1 MKQLLGLVAIL
12 VLGIG
17 LVYAEGIYKLTV
29 NIDYDTAHKR
39 VYAALEEQRFYV
51 LDEINIGKSLA
62 RFKDRWSDYNQ
73 NQLENLQVM
82 VICNGWFAN
91 KVGNADPDM
100 LALCPMSVTLHH
112 KAGVT
117 TVLFARPSTFASDSK
132 ALPILQEAER
142 DVIKAIESALK

>member
-1 MKQLLGLVAIL
+1 MKYLLGLVATI
-12 VLGIG
+12 VLGIN
-17 LVYAEGIYKLTV
+17 LAYAQGIYKLTA

-51 LDEINIGKSLA
+51 LDEINIGQSLA
-62 RFKDRWSDYNQ
+62 RFKDRWKDYNE
-73 NQLENLQVM
+73 NELENLQVM

-100 LALCPMSVTLHH
+100 LALCPMRVTLHH

-117 TVLFARPSTFASDSK
+117 TVLFAKPSTFAAESK
-132 ALPILQEAER
+132 ALPILQEAEG